1 MSPLSKVHFFLH
13 YPFRDTRCWTSW
25 PEQAAAAVR
34 EGSEVRRQAT
44 GTATGTARLHGLR
57 RTREGFDMSHTSPA
71 MPQQT
76 HDPLSPAPSQP
87 TPSRPDAIPTGDTS
101 APLID
106 PAQVTTRPSNRRTFL
121 AQASALATFLAACT
135 RSKPQHEHDD
145 TTHVAKVGEHFN
157 QNPDSRSDTTLRHAM
172 PASSATPGTMSRNVA
187 YHRFDPVLPP
197 VASSRTTRLHFTAK
211 EVPIRVR
218 EDTVVAAWTFEGDIP
233 GPIVHVRQG
242 DTIEFTLTNAGSIP
256 HSMDFHAAQL
266 DPKVAFRSVLP
277 GQSLTFTYKPKYS
290 GAFLYHCGTAPVLMH
305 MGSGMFGA
313 IIVDPL
319 TPLRRAKEFVLVQ
332 NEFYLGP
339 PQNGVAPFDYTK
351 MLATL
356 PDLFAFNG
364 RPGQYQAA
372 PIHVKRGDLV
382 RFYVLNAGPTHPC
395 AFHVVGEQFDTVYLG
410 APPGSAIHGVQT
422 FDVAAGG
429 GMIFEMQADIPGE
442 FVFVNHAFGHG
453 QKGAIG
459 VLVVEE

>member
-1 MSPLSKVHFFLH
+1 V
-13 YPFRDTRCWTSW
+13 
-25 PEQAAAAVR
+25 
-34 EGSEVRRQAT
+34 
-44 GTATGTARLHGLR
+44 
-57 RTREGFDMSHTSPA
+57 
-71 MPQQT
+71 
-76 HDPLSPAPSQP
+76 
-87 TPSRPDAIPTGDTS
+87 
-101 APLID
+101 
-106 PAQVTTRPSNRRTFL
+106 
-121 AQASALATFLAACT
+121 
-135 RSKPQHEHDD
+135 
-145 TTHVAKVGEHFN
+145 
-157 QNPDSRSDTTLRHAM
+157 
-172 PASSATPGTMSRNVA
+172 
-187 YHRFDPVLPP
+187 
-197 VASSRTTRLHFTAK
+197 
-211 EVPIRVR
+211 
-218 EDTVVAAWTFEGDIP
+218 
-233 GPIVHVRQG
+233 
-242 DTIEFTLTNAGSIP
+242 
-256 HSMDFHAAQL
+256 
-266 DPKVAFRSVLP
+266 
-277 GQSLTFTYKPKYS
+277 
-290 GAFLYHCGTAPVLMH
+290 FLYHCGTAPVLMH

-313 IIVDPL
+313 LVVDPP

-339 PQNGVAPFDYTK
+339 PHEGVAPFDYTK

-364 RPGQYQAA
+364 RPSQYQTA

-382 RFYVLNAGPTHPC
+382 RFYVVNAGPTHPC